1 MQVILF
7 GLGFLLFI
15 SLILIHEWG
24 HMRAARSAGVKVTEF
39 GLGFPPRAWARKL
52 KSGMII
58 SLNWLPLGGFVRLK
72 GEHAT
77 DSRPGSFGAAP
88 LKAKTKIILAGV
100 AMNLIAGMI
109 LLTILAATGLPV
121 LINKTSV
128 GQDQF
133 TISRDTK
140 LVKNYV
146 YVRDILPGSPAAQA
160 GLSTRDIIETISI
173 PQQVQ
178 GITSAASLRATTS
191 EFAGQTVA
199 ITYKHSGKQKITTAT
214 LLSEQ
219 VVNASLDGANPKGYL
234 GVATADLQ
242 VRRSTWSS
250 PIVAVGLTGQ
260 LTELTAKGIWHVF
273 TGLGSIFAGGVSG
286 NTQARQHGQ
295 TEASSQAGGPVAVA
309 AILWDSGALGF
320 NFVLVVIAIV
330 SLTLALVNV
339 LPIPALDG
347 GRLFII
353 YLFKILRKPL
363 RPELEDRIHGIGML
377 VLLAL
382 FVLITFV
389 DVKRF

>member
-24 HMRAARSAGVKVTEF
+24 HMRAARRAGVKVTEF

-52 KSGMII
+52 KSGMTI

-72 GEHAT
+72 GEHSM

-100 AMNLIAGMI
+100 AMNLIAGMV

-160 GLSTRDIIETISI
+160 GLSNRDIIETISI
-173 PQQVQ
+173 PQRTR

-199 ITYKHSGKQKITTAT
+199 IAYKHSGKQKVTTAT

-219 VVNASLDGANPKGYL
+219 VVNASLDSANPKGYL

-242 VRRSTWSS
+242 VRRSSWSS

-260 LTELTAKGIWHVF
+260 LTELTAKGIWNIF
-273 TGLGSIFAGGVSG
+273 TGLGSILAGGVSG

-295 TEASSQAGGPVAVA
+295 TEASNQAGGPVAVA

-320 NFVLVVIAIV
+320 NFILVVIAIV

-353 YLFKILRKPL
+353 YLFKMLRKPL
-363 RPELEDRIHGIGML
+363 RPELEDRIHGTGML

-382 FVLITFV
+382 FVLITIV